1 MLKLFDFK
9 LPTFIE
15 ITSIFILLTAFVFY
29 GNNRIDKFL
38 FILYYITL
46 IIIDWHNDKKVNIY
60 FFITR
65 SVIIGF
71 FIYDFYLLFNII

>member
-1 MLKLFDFK
+1 MVKLFDFK
-9 LPTFIE
+9 LPSFIE

-29 GNNRIDKFL
+29 GNNRVDKFL

-65 SVIIGF
+65 SVIIAF
-71 FIYDFYLLFNII
+71 FIYDFYLLFNMI